1 MRRDS
6 SRSSVLRTTD
16 GSGVAPLICTA
27 DDELLDVLLDWCSAI
42 GAVPDVVRD
51 GGMARHLWRTA
62 QFVLVGDDLVAEIA
76 RDLPPRR
83 PSVFVVARSG
93 RPRPWDHAVTVGA
106 EDVLDP
112 AERDR
117 VLQSL
122 TAAIDGRGEACVVAI
137 MGGVGGAG
145 ASCFASALAV
155 EAGRRGLRVL
165 LVDGD
170 PLGGGL
176 DLLLG
181 IETADGL
188 RWPDVGPHAGAL
200 TARSLSEALPST
212 GNVWVLSAGRG
223 AAPQHMRAEGLLA
236 AARRG
241 FDVVVCDVNRQVDGL
256 GSDLLAHALLTV
268 VVVPE
273 DVRSVAAASSVIEGL
288 AARASSVVA
297 VAARRRPGLSRAAMA
312 ATLGVPV
319 LGRVGRDR
327 RLQESIDHGAGL
339 GASAVLRRA
348 VRPVLDVVGPG

>member
-1 MRRDS
+1 MVRDS
-6 SRSSVLRTTD
+6 SRSAPRGPA
-16 GSGVAPLICTA
+16 GSGRVAPLVCTG

-42 GAVPDVVRD
+42 GSVPDVVRD
-51 GGMARHLWRTA
+51 GGMARHMWRTA
-62 QFVLVGDDLVAEIA
+62 QLVLVGDDLAAEIA

-93 RPRPWDHAVTVGA
+93 RPRPWDHAVAIGA
-106 EDVLDP
+106 EEVLDP
-112 AERDR
+112 ADRDR
-117 VLQSL
+117 VLQAL
-122 TAAIDGRGEACVVAI
+122 TAAVDGRGEACVVAVV
-137 MGGVGGAG
+137 GGVGGAG

-181 IETADGL
+181 IERTAGL
-188 RWPDVGPHAGAL
+188 RWPDVGPQAGAL
-200 TARSLSEALPST
+200 SARSLADALPRT

-223 AAPQHMRAEGLLA
+223 AARQTTRADGLLA

-241 FDVVVCDVNRQVDGL
+241 FDVVVCDVNRQLDDL

-339 GASAVLRRA
+339 GGSTALRRA
-348 VRPVLDVVGPG
+348 VRPVLEVVGSE